1 MNSLLGY
8 EKQERPWGN
17 FERLTL
23 NELSTVKVITVSP
36 LGKLSLQRHAH
47 REEVWRVL
55 SGEGVVTIDASVIKA
70 KSGDIFVIPVGST
83 HRLEA
88 SDEGIVILEIA
99 RGEFDE
105 NDIERIEDVY
115 GRI

>member
-1 MNSLLGY
+1 MNSLPGY

-23 NELSTVKVITVSP
+23 NELNTVKVITVSP
-36 LGKLSLQRHAH
+36 LGKLSLQRHAL

-55 SGEGVVTIDASVIKA
+55 SGEGVVTIDESITKA
-70 KSGDIFVIPVGST
+70 KGGDIFIIPVGSI

-88 SDEGIVILEIA
+88 SEEGIVILEVA

-115 GRI
+115 GRV